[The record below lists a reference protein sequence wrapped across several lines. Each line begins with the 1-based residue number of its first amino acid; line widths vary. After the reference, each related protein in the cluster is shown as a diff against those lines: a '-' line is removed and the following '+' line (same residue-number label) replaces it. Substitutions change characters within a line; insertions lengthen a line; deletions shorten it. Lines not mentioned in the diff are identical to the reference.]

1 MTRDELKNKLFELGV
16 HQSSY
21 SLDGIRNS
29 ECVCLVNEDQLWK
42 VYYVERDRPKELGVF
57 QTESDAIEFM
67 FKQFQHWLG

>member
-1 MTRDELKNKLFELGV
+1 MTRDELKNKLSELGV